1 MGSAPLIGSH
11 RADVILVIRAVPRA
25 PHDGVIQDRCVDSDT
40 ALGRM
45 QVAAAL
51 WSVGQVSAAE
61 MVDLACELLVTGF
74 DGFNVAMLAGVHAR
88 HADEDVPELL
98 EAALADVGLSYYA
111 RDSHTGQEA
120 AVRVVAARVLAGLV
134 PPRDLARWAHLT
146 IGHGGVALA
155 ERLVELDDVY
165 DVVHYV
171 DTTEHDVDD
180 LIRIEARRIIETS
193 SSNGLPVPP
202 PSS

>member
-1 MGSAPLIGSH
+1 
-11 RADVILVIRAVPRA
+11 
-25 PHDGVIQDRCVDSDT
+25 
-40 ALGRM
+40 
-45 QVAAAL
+45 
-51 WSVGQVSAAE
+51 
-61 MVDLACELLVTGF
+61 
-74 DGFNVAMLAGVHAR
+74 
-88 HADEDVPELL
+88 
-98 EAALADVGLSYYA
+98 
-111 RDSHTGQEA
+111 
-120 AVRVVAARVLAGLV
+120 
-134 PPRDLARWAHLT
+134 LT